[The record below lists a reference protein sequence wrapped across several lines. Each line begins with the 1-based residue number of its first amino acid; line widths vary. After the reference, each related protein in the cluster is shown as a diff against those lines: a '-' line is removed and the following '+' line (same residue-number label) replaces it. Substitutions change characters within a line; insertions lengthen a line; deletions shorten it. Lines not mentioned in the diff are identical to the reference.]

1 MNYYKLKEF
10 ETAYPTNISKRLEET
25 IALWLQ
31 KGGATCN
38 WQTLVD
44 AIRRHNKAAA
54 DAIEK
59 ESKSYNSWWY
69 LYA

>member
-59 ESKSYNSWWY
+59 ESKSYNS
-69 LYA
+69 